1 MIGFTAPWALLGL
14 AAAAIPVLLHLF
26 ARREPPTVV
35 FPATRYLAETARA
48 HHRRLTLQ
56 HWLLLLVRTLL
67 IAALAL
73 AAAGPT
79 LPGGSAA
86 THAPS
91 AITLVLDNSLSSAT
105 TVAGTPVVERL
116 KDAARA
122 ILGATRS
129 DDALW
134 LITAE
139 GLPRRGS
146 AAELTGIIDRIAP
159 SPARL
164 DLGAAIGIGRQAMA
178 AERLPSSVV
187 ILSDLQASA
196 LTDAP
201 GRGAVVVLSPS
212 DESVGN
218 LGIASLDPGRQ
229 PWGPEGGRVVIQASG
244 SAGKSAAISLR
255 VGDRPPRRQL
265 ATAKAVVNLAS
276 GALTAGWWPVRAE
289 LEPDEL
295 RLDDVRETAVRVADA
310 ARAAWR
316 SEDRFLA
323 TAADVL
329 MQNRRLVRGGDLSI
343 GNLGQGASIVQP
355 PADPAGQG
363 ALNRALAARG
373 AGWKFGEVVP
383 GSTVTDS
390 GAVVGRHLVSRRYA
404 ITRVGNAGK
413 EGTGGKNTPARG
425 VLVTAG
431 GAPWVVRSGNT
442 ILLGSRLEPEWTAL
456 PLSAEFV
463 PFVDFLANR
472 AIRGELALL
481 DTAPGDPVTLPDAAT
496 GVIREGVPRPVEGG
510 SPFRTRETGL
520 HFILAGRDTIGVV
533 GVNPDPRE
541 SLLER
546 ATDADVRR
554 LWPGARTATLDRAAS
569 VAFAAGGLADLR
581 GPFLILAAVLAVADA
596 ALAGLGARR
605 GARAA

>member
-1 MIGFTAPWALLGL
+1 VIGFTAPWALLGV
-14 AAAAIPVLLHLF
+14 AAAAIPILLHLF

-91 AITLVLDNSLSSAT
+91 AITVVLDNSLSSAT

-116 KDAARA
+116 KEAARA
-122 ILGATRS
+122 ILRAAHA

-134 LITAE
+134 LITAD

-146 AAELTGIIDRIAP
+146 AAELRGIVDRLAP

-164 DLGAAIGIGRQAMA
+164 DLGAAIGIGREAMA
-178 AERLPSSVV
+178 AERVPSSVV

-196 LTDAP
+196 LAEAS
-201 GRGAVVVLSPS
+201 GRGAVVVLRP
-212 DESVGN
+212 DEPVVGN
-218 LGIASLDPGRQ
+218 LGLASLDPGRQ
-229 PWGPEGGRVVIQASG
+229 PWGPEGGRVVIRSTG
-244 SAGKSAAISLR
+244 SPGKSAALSLR

-265 ATAKAVVNLAS
+265 ATGEAATTLPS
-276 GALTAGWWPVRAE
+276 GGLGAGWWPVRAE

-295 RLDDVRETAVRVADA
+295 RLDDVRETAVRVAAA
-310 ARAAWR
+310 ARAAWK

-323 TAADVL
+323 TAAEVL
-329 MQNRRLVRGGDLSI
+329 LGSGRLVRGGDLSI
-343 GNLGQGASIVQP
+343 GNLSQGASIVQP
-355 PADPAGQG
+355 PADPAALG

-373 AGWKFGEVVP
+373 AAWRFGELMA

-390 GAVVGRHLVSRRYA
+390 GVVLGRHVVSRRYQL
-404 ITRVGNAGK
+404 TRGENRAKNGGTGNA
-413 EGTGGKNTPARG
+413 TG
-425 VLVTAG
+425 VLMTAG
-431 GAPWVVRSGNT
+431 AAPWVVRSGNI
-442 ILLGSRLEPEWTAL
+442 ILIGSRLEPEWTAL

-472 AIRGELALL
+472 AIRGELVLL
-481 DTAPGDPVTLPDAAT
+481 DTPPGDPVTLPDAAT
-496 GVIREGVPRPVEGG
+496 AVIRLGVPRPVEGG
-510 SPFRTRETGL
+510 SPFRSREAGL
-520 HFILAGRDTIGVV
+520 HFILAGSDTIGVV

-541 SLLER
+541 SLLAR
-546 ATDADVRR
+546 ATDSDVRR
-554 LWPGARTATLDRAAS
+554 LWPGSRTGTLDRAPS

-581 GPFLILAAVLAVADA
+581 GPFLIIAAMLALADA

-605 GARAA
+605 GARTA

>member
-1 MIGFTAPWALLGL
+1 MIGFTAPWALLGV
-14 AAAAIPVLLHLF
+14 AAAAIPILLHLF

-91 AITLVLDNSLSSAT
+91 AITVVLDNSLSSAT

-116 KDAARA
+116 KEAARA
-122 ILGATRS
+122 ILRAAHA

-134 LITAE
+134 LITAD

-146 AAELTGIIDRIAP
+146 AAELGGIVDRLAP

-164 DLGAAIGIGRQAMA
+164 DLGAAIGIGREAMA
-178 AERLPSSVV
+178 AERVPSSVV

-196 LTDAP
+196 LAEAS
-201 GRGAVVVLSPS
+201 GRGAVVVLRPQ
-212 DESVGN
+212 EPAVGN
-218 LGIASLDPGRQ
+218 LGLASLDPGRQ
-229 PWGPEGGRVVIQASG
+229 PWGPEGGRVVIRSTG
-244 SAGKSAAISLR
+244 SPGKSAALSLR

-265 ATAKAVVNLAS
+265 ATGEAATTLPS
-276 GALTAGWWPVRAE
+276 GGLSAGWWPVRAE

-295 RLDDVRETAVRVADA
+295 RLDDVRETAVRVAAA

-323 TAADVL
+323 TAAEVL
-329 MQNRRLVRGGDLSI
+329 LGSGRLVRGGDLSI
-343 GNLGQGASIVQP
+343 GNLSQGASIVQP
-355 PADPAGQG
+355 PADPAAQG

-373 AGWKFGEVVP
+373 AAWRFGELIA

-390 GAVVGRHLVSRRYA
+390 GTVLGRHLIARRYGLLRA
-404 ITRVGNAGK
+404 GAGSRESGVG
-413 EGTGGKNTPARG
+413 G

-431 GAPWVVRSGNT
+431 GAPWVVRSGNI
-442 ILLGSRLEPEWTAL
+442 ILVGSRLEPEWTAL

-481 DTAPGDPVTLPDAAT
+481 DTPPGDPVTLPDAAT
-496 GVIREGVPRPVEGG
+496 AVIRLGVPRPVEGG
-510 SPFRTRETGL
+510 SPFRSREAGL
-520 HFILAGRDTIGVV
+520 HFILAGSDTIGVV

-546 ATDADVRR
+546 ATDSDVRR
-554 LWPGARTATLDRAAS
+554 LWPGSRTGTLDRAAS

-581 GPFLILAAVLAVADA
+581 GPFLMIAAMLALADA

-605 GARAA
+605 GARTA

>member
-1 MIGFTAPWALLGL
+1 VIGFTAPWALLGL

-91 AITLVLDNSLSSAT
+91 AITVVLDNSLSSAT
-105 TVAGTPVVERL
+105 TVAGTPVLERL
-116 KDAARA
+116 KEAARA
-122 ILGATRS
+122 ILRAAHA

-134 LITAE
+134 LITAD

-146 AAELTGIIDRIAP
+146 AAELGGIVDRLAP

-164 DLGAAIGIGRQAMA
+164 DLGAAIGIGREAMA
-178 AERLPSSVV
+178 AERVPSSVV

-196 LTDAP
+196 LAEAS
-201 GRGAVVVLSPS
+201 GRGAVVVLRPQ
-212 DESVGN
+212 EPAVGN
-218 LGIASLDPGRQ
+218 LGLASLDPGRQ
-229 PWGPEGGRVVIQASG
+229 PWGPEGGRVVIRSTG
-244 SAGKSAAISLR
+244 SPGKSAALSLR

-265 ATAKAVVNLAS
+265 ATGEAATTLPS
-276 GALTAGWWPVRAE
+276 GGLSAGWWPVRAE

-295 RLDDVRETAVRVADA
+295 RLDDVRETAVRVAAA

-323 TAADVL
+323 TAAEVL
-329 MQNRRLVRGGDLSI
+329 LGSGRLVRGGDLSI
-343 GNLGQGASIVQP
+343 GNLSQGASIVQP
-355 PADPAGQG
+355 PADPAAQG

-373 AGWKFGEVVP
+373 AAWRFGELIA

-390 GAVVGRHLVSRRYA
+390 GTVLGRHLIARRYGLLRA
-404 ITRVGNAGK
+404 GAGSRESGVG
-413 EGTGGKNTPARG
+413 G

-431 GAPWVVRSGNT
+431 GAPWVVRSGNI
-442 ILLGSRLEPEWTAL
+442 ILVGSRLEPEWTAL

-481 DTAPGDPVTLPDAAT
+481 DTPPGDPVTLPDAAT
-496 GVIREGVPRPVEGG
+496 AVIRLGVPRPVEGG
-510 SPFRTRETGL
+510 SPFRSREAGL
-520 HFILAGRDTIGVV
+520 HFILAGSDTIGVV

-546 ATDADVRR
+546 ATDSDVRR
-554 LWPGARTATLDRAAS
+554 LWPGSRTGTLDRAAS

-581 GPFLILAAVLAVADA
+581 GPFLMIAAMLALADA

-605 GARAA
+605 GARTA